1 MIFLKSGFKE
11 ICQENDK
18 MASFIESMF
27 VITDDP
33 NDRIYKEHLVLLY
46 NEKYN
51 LRKDWQTLITDVKKC
66 GLLFKSGERTI
77 YNGKSERGVIIGIK
91 ERTLDEDDE
100 VMNKLYPSIQKK
112 ENQDENEMKLLKKKI
127 EELEFLLKDKDEEI
141 KRLSKPKEEIKNVVI
156 EDVKEAIIDNNEE
169 KETAI
174 LNDYIKQLRQE
185 RKEEEKKEEVIEKVV
200 KEKKEKKEKK
210 TRKIKRKKMKLIW
223 IKFLKIQF

>member
-1 MIFLKSGFKE
+1 LKNF
-11 ICQENDK
+11 
-18 MASFIESMF
+18 F
-27 VITDDP
+27 
-33 NDRIYKEHLVLLY
+33 
-46 NEKYN
+46 
-51 LRKDWQTLITDVKKC
+51 
-66 GLLFKSGERTI
+66 
-77 YNGKSERGVIIGIK
+77 
-91 ERTLDEDDE
+91 
-100 VMNKLYPSIQKK
+100 
-112 ENQDENEMKLLKKKI
+112 

-210 TRKIKRKKMKLIW
+210 DKKNKKKEDEIDLDKVFEDPI
-223 IKFLKIQF
+223 LKQFFN